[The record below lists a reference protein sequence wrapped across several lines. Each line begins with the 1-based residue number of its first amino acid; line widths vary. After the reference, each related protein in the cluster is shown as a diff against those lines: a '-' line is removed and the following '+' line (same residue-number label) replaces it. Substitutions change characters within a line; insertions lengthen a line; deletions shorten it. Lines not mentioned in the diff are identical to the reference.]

1 MKDFFEDLGKRISD
15 AATDVSKKTGDVLEI
30 QKIKGDIRSL
40 KRANE
45 RDFIE
50 MGQMVYEKFK
60 DGQIE
65 GMDYVALCEAIEK
78 RDESAEKLQEEIDR
92 IQETASC

>member
-50 MGQMVYEKFK
+50 MGQMIYEKFK

>member
-15 AATDVSKKTGDVLEI
+15 VATDVSKKTGDVLEV

-50 MGQMVYEKFK
+50 MGQMIYEKFK
-60 DGQIE
+60 DGQVE
-65 GMDYVALCEAIEK
+65 DMDYVALCEAIEK
-78 RDESAEKLQEEIDR
+78 RDESAEKLQEEVDR
-92 IQETASC
+92 IQETV